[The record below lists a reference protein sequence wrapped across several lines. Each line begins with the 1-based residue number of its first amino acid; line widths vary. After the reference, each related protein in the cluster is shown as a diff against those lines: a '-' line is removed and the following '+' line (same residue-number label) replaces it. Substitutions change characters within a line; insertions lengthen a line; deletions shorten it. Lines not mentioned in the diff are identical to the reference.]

1 MFRSEVTLFS
11 EDDLGDDDDVDDDD
25 DDVEDVDD
33 IGGRDAPQATR
44 CNTPETSAEALAFS
58 LPRAETDVLV
68 LASSSIKSGRKCPRL
83 LDSTS
88 TDNSDAQ
95 GDAPGD
101 VPPLDK
107 TLNKDSE
114 GNFSKK
120 ARMTD
125 EELTRSAFYLK
136 TKSEH
141 TGHNAI
147 VGKMTQGLVA
157 EVTPAAL
164 TQDASTRVSSQ
175 TGTYERLGTLK

>member
-11 EDDLGDDDDVDDDD
+11 EDDLGDDDDDDVEGVDDDVG
-25 DDVEDVDD
+25 DVYY

-44 CNTPETSAEALAFS
+44 CITPETSAEALAFS
-58 LPRAETDVLV
+58 LPRDETDVV
-68 LASSSIKSGRKCPRL
+68 LASSSIKSGRKCPRS
-83 LDSTS
+83 LDSAS
-88 TDNSDAQ
+88 TNNSEQ
-95 GDAPGD
+95 GDA
-101 VPPLDK
+101 PLDK

-125 EELTRSAFYLK
+125 EELTQSVFSLK

-141 TGHNAI
+141 T
-147 VGKMTQGLVA
+147 

-164 TQDASTRVSSQ
+164 TQDSSTRVSSQ
-175 TGTYERLGTLK
+175 TGMSAWGR